1 MKTGLSLQELAG
13 EITRRAATKEDFIA
27 DTRTLAFDREADSLV
42 LNADAG
48 TVGQAGAFRLNDHAH
63 SQIAEHAGIPGMYYA
78 RMRHEA
84 PELLGRNIREW
95 FDKHPAR
102 RMVRTLD
109 GTARAFL
116 SDRYHRMDDDAF
128 ANVVLPAISET
139 PGAEVES
146 CGITALRTT
155 VKFTSP
161 RKTREVQK
169 GDAVQFGVA
178 FSNSEVGA
186 GRLTGRLFAKRLVCL
201 NGMVI
206 EEEQFASSHIG
217 KRHGTTRD
225 LAEVFKLDTIR
236 ADGEATILKLRDF
249 TSEILTDSFLD
260 GQVEKMRALTEH
272 KVGDPVGAVERLAK
286 QHSLAQATQ
295 NNVLRHLIEGGDL
308 SLWGL
313 ANAVTR
319 TAEDESDY
327 DEATK
332 LEVVGGRMLV
342 LPRAEYQRLVAA

>member
-1 MKTGLSLQELAG
+1 LQELAT
-13 EITRRAATKEDFIA
+13 EITRRADKKHDMIA
-27 DTRTLAFDREADSLV
+27 DTRVIQYDHETDSI
-42 LNADAG
+42 
-48 TVGQAGAFRLNDHAH
+48 TVGGGEAASYQVNDHAH
-63 SQIAEHAGIPGMYYA
+63 GQIAEHVGIPAAYYK
-78 RMRHEA
+78 RMREDA

-95 FDKHPAR
+95 FDRYPAR

-116 SDRYHRMDDDAF
+116 SDRYNRMDDDAF
-128 ANVVLPAISET
+128 ANVVLPAIFET

-155 VKFTSP
+155 IKFTSP

-186 GRLTGRLFAKRLVCL
+186 GRLTGSLFAKRLVCL

-206 EEEQFASSHIG
+206 EEEQFASTHLG
-217 KRHGTTRD
+217 KRHGKQRD
-225 LAEVFKLDTIR
+225 LGEVFKLDTIK

-249 TSEILTDSFLD
+249 TSDILTDRFLD
-260 GQVEKMRALTEH
+260 AQVAKMQGLTEV
-272 KVGDPVGAVERLAK
+272 KVEDPVKAVERLAK
-286 QHSLAQATQ
+286 QHSFAEATR
-295 NNVLRHLIEGGDL
+295 NDVLKHLIEGGDL
-308 SLWGL
+308 SMWGL

-319 TAEDESDY
+319 TAEDQADY
-327 DEATK
+327 DDATR
-332 LEVVGGRMLV
+332 LETLGGRMLT
-342 LPRAEYQRLVAA
+342 LPKTEYRQLLAA

>member
-1 MKTGLSLQELAG
+1 MKTQLSLQELAT
-13 EITRRAATKEDFIA
+13 EITRRADKKEDMIA
-27 DTRTLAFDREADSLV
+27 DTRAVGYEPDR
-42 LNADAG
+42 NALCIDGREFA
-48 TVGQAGAFRLNDHAH
+48 VNDHAH
-63 SQIAEHAGIPGMYYA
+63 GQIAEHTGIPATYYK
-78 RMRHEA
+78 RMHQDA

-95 FDKHPAR
+95 FDKYPAR

-116 SDRYHRMDDDAF
+116 SDRYNRMDDDAF
-128 ANVVLPAISET
+128 ANVVLPAIFET

-186 GRLTGRLFAKRLVCL
+186 GRLTGSLFAKRLVCL

-206 EEEQFASSHIG
+206 EEEQFASTHLG
-217 KRHGTTRD
+217 KRHGKQRH
-225 LAEVFKLDTIR
+225 LGEVFKLDTIK

-249 TSEILTDSFLD
+249 SAEILSDRFIDT
-260 GQVEKMRALTEH
+260 QVEKMQALTEE
-272 KVGDPVGAVERLAK
+272 KLADPVKAVEKLAK
-286 QHSLAQATQ
+286 QHSFADATKT
-295 NNVLRHLIEGGDL
+295 NVLRHLIEGGDL
-308 SLWGL
+308 SMWGL

-319 TAEDESDY
+319 TAEDQDDY
-327 DEATK
+327 DDATR
-332 LEVVGGRMLV
+332 LETLGGRMLT
-342 LPRAEYQRLVAA
+342 LPKTEYRQLLAA

>member
-1 MKTGLSLQELAG
+1 MKAGLSLQELAA
-13 EITRRAATKEDFIA
+13 EITRRAEKKEDLIA
-27 DTRTLAFDREADSLV
+27 DTRALGYAHETDSLM

-48 TVGQAGAFRLNDHAH
+48 TVGQAGAFKLNEHAH
-63 SQIAEHAGIPGMYYA
+63 GQIAEHVGIPAAYYK
-78 RMRHEA
+78 RMHHNA

-95 FDKHPAR
+95 FDRYPAR

-217 KRHGTTRD
+217 KRHGSTRD
-225 LAEVFKLDTIR
+225 LSEVFRLDTIK

-249 TSEILTDSFLD
+249 TSEILTDSFID
-260 GQVEKMRALTEH
+260 GQVEKMRGLTEH

-286 QHSLAQATQ
+286 QHSFAQATQ
-295 NNVLRHLIEGGDL
+295 NNVLRHLIEGGGL

-327 DEATK
+327 DEATR
-332 LEVVGGRMLV
+332 LETVGGRMLV
-342 LPRAEYQRLVAA
+342 LPRTEYAKLVAA